1 MYIADSR
8 TKTRCYKWLTGLA
21 LFVVLLALLSVN
33 ASGSSVHETNTEQA
47 ECFREEAPAIIRQTL
62 EGHLYL
68 NCGIMLMASFE
79 NEYVTGFTVMISNKN
94 FAKLNDISKQVLSS
108 ELQKVMMDVWDACR
122 PEGTAETDET
132 ECDDSYPTFSVIL
145 N

>member
-1 MYIADSR
+1 MYITNSKS
-8 TKTRCYKWLTGLA
+8 KTRSYKWLAGPV
-21 LFVVLLALLSVN
+21 LFVVLLVLLSVK

-68 NCGIMLMASFE
+68 NCGIMLMASSE

-94 FAKLNDISKQVLSS
+94 FAGLNDISKQVLSA
-108 ELQKVMMDVWDACR
+108 ELQKVMMDVWDAC
-122 PEGTAETDET
+122 GTENAF
-132 ECDDSYPTFSVIL
+132 SYPNFTVVL

>member
-1 MYIADSR
+1 MYIANSKS
-8 TKTRCYKWLTGLA
+8 KTRSYKWLTGLA
-21 LFVVLLALLSVN
+21 LFVVLLVLLSVK

-62 EGHLYL
+62 EDHLYL

-94 FAKLNDISKQVLSS
+94 FSKLNDISKQVLSS

-122 PEGTAETDET
+122 PEGTAETA
-132 ECDDSYPTFSVIL
+132 YPTFSVIL